1 MVAGIAVEIFDLI
14 TSVGTILAD
23 NWSWLSPII
32 YGVIGALAV
41 YYGWLGLVKMA
52 ELLGAAATGA
62 LTLAKMLAVPVY
74 AAMTGATM
82 AETAAQWGLNSAMYA
97 CPIVWII
104 I

>member
-1 MVAGIAVEIFDLI
+1 MVAGIAVEIFNLI
-14 TSVGTILAD
+14 TSVGTVLAD

-62 LTLAKMLAVPVY
+62 LTLAKMLAVPV
-74 AAMTGATM
+74 
-82 AETAAQWGLNSAMYA
+82 LSL
-97 CPIVWII
+97 IHI
-104 I
+104 